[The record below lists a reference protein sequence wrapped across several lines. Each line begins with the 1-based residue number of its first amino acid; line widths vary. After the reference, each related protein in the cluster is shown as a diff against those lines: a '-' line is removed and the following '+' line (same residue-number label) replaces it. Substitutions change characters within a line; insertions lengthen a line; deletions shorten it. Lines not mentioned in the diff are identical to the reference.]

1 MSLKRIILANYAK
14 ILAKAVVISVG
25 LTTLA
30 LIIQTIVMFYTDL
43 TESILPLT
51 SALIMTLSVA
61 LASIYASLKIKR
73 KGWLNGIIIGLGYIL
88 IMVIINFVFLEDFLL
103 NTYVFLKTLI
113 ALVTGAISGMIGVNL
128 K

>member
-1 MSLKRIILANYAK
+1 MSLKKIILVNYIK
-14 ILAKAVVISVG
+14 MIGKAIVMSIA

-30 LIIQTIVMFYTDL
+30 LIIQTIAMFYTDI
-43 TESILPLT
+43 TEAVLPVT
-51 SALIMTLSVA
+51 SALIMTLSIA

-73 KGWLNGIIIGLGYIL
+73 KGWLNGIFIGAGYIL
-88 IMVIINFVFLEDFLL
+88 AIVIISFVCLDDFVL
-103 NTYVFLKTLI
+103 NTYVFLKTAI